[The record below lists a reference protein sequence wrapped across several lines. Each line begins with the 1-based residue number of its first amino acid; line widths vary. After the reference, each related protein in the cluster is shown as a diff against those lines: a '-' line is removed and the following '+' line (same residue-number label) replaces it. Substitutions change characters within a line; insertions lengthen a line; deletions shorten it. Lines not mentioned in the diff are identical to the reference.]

1 LKPPSWSILNAQ
13 IIKLPNSTMKILPPT
28 CEKCF
33 DDFQQA
39 LDELREAIRPTKNVP
54 LDAKTRHKIVRTFEL
69 THELALKTIAE
80 YFRKQGRAPFSGSR
94 DATVEA
100 FNEDLIDNGK
110 GWLDIIIER
119 IKFNPLYPEDYEVEF
134 SQNIIKKHMLL
145 LENFER
151 KMIEKLSS

>member
-1 LKPPSWSILNAQ
+1 
-13 IIKLPNSTMKILPPT
+13 MKILPPT

-39 LDELREAIRPTKNVP
+39 LDELREVIRPFKNVP
-54 LDAKTRHKIVRTFEL
+54 LDPKTQHKVIRTFEL
-69 THELALKTIAE
+69 THELALNTMGEFFK
-80 YFRKQGRAPFSGSR
+80 KQGRRPFSGSR
-94 DATVEA
+94 DVTVEA

-119 IKFNPLYPEDYEVEF
+119 IKFNPLYPEDYEAEF
-134 SQNIIKKHMLL
+134 SHNIIKKHILL

-151 KMIEKLSS
+151 KMIGKLNN